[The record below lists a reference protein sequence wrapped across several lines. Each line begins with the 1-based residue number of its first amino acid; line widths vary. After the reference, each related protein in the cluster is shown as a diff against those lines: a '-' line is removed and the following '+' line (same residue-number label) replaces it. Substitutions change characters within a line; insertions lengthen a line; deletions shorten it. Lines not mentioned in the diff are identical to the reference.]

1 MKYTRFYADPDG
13 ETHLEEIEVETQQV
27 ELAPT
32 AIFGVTKEM
41 LASSV
46 FFADVP
52 SGYSDEYHPPPARY
66 L

>member
-52 SGYSDEYHPPPARY
+52 
-66 L
+66 